1 MKKLIYFFVGLLIS
15 SAVNAQDF
23 TQTIKGQIVDQQS
36 RTPVIGATVIVMN
49 SSPSMGGVTDVNGYF
64 RIHKVPVGRH
74 SLAISSIGY
83 EGKTLP
89 NIMVGTG
96 KEVVLEVE
104 LAEALVEMDVIEVVA
119 DNQEKGQA
127 LNDMATV
134 SAISLSVEELGRYA
148 ATFDDP
154 ARAAL
159 SQAGVTTGGDD
170 LLNEIVIRGNSP
182 KGMLW
187 RLEGVEIPNPNH
199 FGSIGSSA
207 GGISMLSSNV
217 LANSDF
223 FTGAFPAQYGNV
235 TSGIFDLNMRKG
247 NFDKH
252 EHSFQAGLLGLAIA
266 SEGPI
271 GRNANSSYLVNY
283 RYSTLA
289 LFDKIGLNILGDQE
303 DVTFQDLSFKIHLA
317 TRNAGSFSI
326 WGLGGNNTYTYI
338 PDPVFDE
345 PYSDSNVHNMGAAG
359 VTHVAYLS
367 DNTYIESIVSLTGYH
382 LDYQFDTLNVRTLE
396 TEDVTEATAR
406 LSSYINH
413 KFNAKNTLRVGGIV
427 SQLNYNLKSTEWIR
441 EDSMYVS
448 ILDDRDH
455 TYFIQ
460 GFGQW
465 QHRATQK
472 LTINTGFHISHFLL
486 NGNTYIEPRLGYRY
500 RLADGSTFMGG
511 FGMHSRMESLALYMA
526 RDVFG
531 GDGDIAYNRDLGFTR
546 ATHGVLGYEKMLGK
560 NLRFKTEVYYQY
572 LFDVPVWGNDTT
584 SNAGERSFSALNTYD
599 GYTSFPLSNQGT
611 GKNYGV
617 EFTLDKF
624 FADKHYYMITASLY
638 ESKYTGVDGVERDTR
653 FNGNYIFNFVGGKEF
668 QLGGPMR
675 TLNVNARVI
684 LAGGKR
690 EAPID
695 VTASRNEGYTV
706 RDYTRNFEAKMDDYK
721 RLDLGVSYKK
731 NKSKTAYTIS
741 VNVQNVLGIENVYS
755 KFYIPKE
762 DAIFSASQLGIFPNL
777 SYKLDF

>member
-1 MKKLIYFFVGLLIS
+1 MKKLIYLTIGLLYAIGT
-15 SAVNAQDF
+15 NAQDF
-23 TQTIKGQIVDQQS
+23 TQTIKGQIVDQQA
-36 RTPVIGATVIVMN
+36 RTPVIGASVVVLD
-49 SSPSMGGVTDVNGYF
+49 SSPIIGGVTDVDGYF
-64 RIHKVPVGRH
+64 RIEHVPVGRH
-74 SLAISSIGY
+74 SLAVSSIGY

-89 NIMVGTG
+89 NITVGTG

-104 LAEALVEMDVIEVVA
+104 LTEALVEMDAIEVVA

-170 LLNEIVIRGNSP
+170 LLNEIVIRGNTP

-217 LANSDF
+217 LSNSDF

-235 TSGIFDLNMRKG
+235 TSGIFDLNLRKG

-252 EHSFQAGLLGLAIA
+252 EHSFQAGLLGLALA

-271 GRNANSSYLVNY
+271 GNHSNSSYLVNY

-289 LFDKIGLNILGDQE
+289 LFDKVGLDILGDQE
-303 DVTFQDLSFKIHLA
+303 DVTFQDLSFKVHLA
-317 TRNAGSFSI
+317 TKKAGSFSI

-367 DNTYIESIVSLTGYH
+367 SNTYIESIVSLTGYNIN
-382 LDYQFDTLNVRTLE
+382 YQFDTVGVRTLE
-396 TEDVTEATAR
+396 TEDMAEVTGR
-406 LSSYINH
+406 ISSYINH

-427 SQLNYNLKSTEWIR
+427 SQLNYNLKSTEWMR

-448 ILDDRDH
+448 ILDDKDH
-455 TYFIQ
+455 THFIQ

-465 QHRATQK
+465 QHRATQH
-472 LTINTGFHISHFLL
+472 LTINAGVHVSHFVL
-486 NGNTYIEPRLGYRY
+486 NGNTYVEPRIGYRY
-500 RLADGSTFMGG
+500 KMPGGSMFTGG
-511 FGMHSRMESLALYMA
+511 FGLHSRMESLALYMA
-526 RDVFG
+526 RDVFD
-531 GDGDIAYNRDLGFTR
+531 GDGDVAHNKGLGFSR
-546 ATHGVLGYEKMLGK
+546 AVHGVLGYEKMLGK

-584 SNAGERSFSALNTYD
+584 TNAGERSFSALNTYD
-599 GYTSFPLSNQGT
+599 GYTSFPLANDGT

-624 FADKHYYMITASLY
+624 FANNHYYMVTASLY
-638 ESKYTGVDGVERDTR
+638 ESKYAGVDGIERDTR

-668 QLGGPMR
+668 QLGSPMR
-675 TLNVNARVI
+675 TLNVNARMI
-684 LAGGKR
+684 YAGGKR

-695 VTASRNEGYTV
+695 IEASRNEGYTV
-706 RDYTRNFEAKMDDYK
+706 RDYSRNFEARMDDYK
-721 RLDLGVSYKK
+721 RLDLGVSFKK
-731 NKSKTAYTIS
+731 NKTRTAYTIS
-741 VNVQNVLGIENVYS
+741 VNVQNVLGIENAYS

-762 DAIFSASQLGIFPNL
+762 DAIFSATQLGMFPNL

>member
-1 MKKLIYFFVGLLIS
+1 MKKLIYLTLGLLVF
-15 SAVNAQDF
+15 SAVKAQEF
-23 TQTIKGQIVDQQS
+23 TQTIKGQIVDQQAK
-36 RTPVIGATVIVMN
+36 TPVIGASVVVLN
-49 SSPSMGGVTDVNGYF
+49 SSPVIGGITDINGYF
-64 RIHKVPVGRH
+64 RIQQVPVGRH

-89 NIMVGTG
+89 NIIVSTG
-96 KEVVLEVE
+96 KEVVIEVG
-104 LAEALVEMDVIEVVA
+104 LTEALVEMDAIEVVA
-119 DNQEKGQA
+119 DKQEKGRA

-170 LLNEIVIRGNSP
+170 LMNEIVIRGNSP

-199 FGSIGSSA
+199 FGGIGSSA
-207 GGISMLSSNV
+207 GGISMLTSNV
-217 LANSDF
+217 LSNSDF

-235 TSGIFDLNMRKG
+235 TSGVFDLNMRKG

-252 EHSFQAGLLGLAIA
+252 EHSFQAGLLGLALA
-266 SEGPI
+266 SEGPV
-271 GRNANSSYLVNY
+271 GKNSKSSYLVNY

-289 LFDKIGLNILGDQE
+289 LFDKVGLDILGDQE

-317 TRNAGSFSI
+317 TQKAGSFSI

-345 PYSDSNVHNMGAAG
+345 PYSDSNVHNMGATG

-367 DNTYIESIVSLTGYH
+367 PNTYIESIVSLTGYN

-396 TEDVTEATAR
+396 TEDVTETTAR
-406 LSSYINH
+406 ISSYVNH

-427 SQLNYNLKSTEWIR
+427 SQLNYNLKSTEWIK

-448 ILDDRDH
+448 TLDDKDH

-465 QHRATQK
+465 QHRVTHN
-472 LTINTGFHISHFLL
+472 LTINTGFHVSHFLL
-486 NGNTYIEPRLGYRY
+486 NGKTYIEPRLGYKY
-500 RLADGSTFMGG
+500 GLADGSLFTGG
-511 FGMHSRMESLALYMA
+511 FGLHSRMESLALYMA
-526 RDVFG
+526 RDVFE
-531 GDGDIAYNRDLGFTR
+531 GDGEIAHNRNLGFTR
-546 ATHGVLGYEKMLGK
+546 AAHGVLGYEKMPGR

-584 SNAGERSFSALNTYD
+584 TNAGERSFSALNTYD
-599 GYTSFPLSNQGT
+599 GYTSFPLTNNGT

-624 FADKHYYMITASLY
+624 FANKHYFMVTASLY
-638 ESKYTGVDGVERDTR
+638 ESKYSGVDKIQRDTR

-668 QLGGPMR
+668 QLGSPMS

-684 LAGGKR
+684 YAGGKR

-695 VTASRNEGYTV
+695 IEASRSEGYTV
-706 RDYTRNFEAKMDDYK
+706 RDYNRNFEAKMDDYK

-731 NKSKTAYTIS
+731 NKTKTAYTIS
-741 VNVQNVLGIENVYS
+741 INVQNVLGVENVYS
-755 KFYIPKE
+755 KYYIPKE
-762 DAIFSASQLGIFPNL
+762 DAIFSATQLGIFPNL

>member
-1 MKKLIYFFVGLLIS
+1 MKRLINLVAGLLLFFS
-15 SAVNAQDF
+15 VHAQDF
-23 TQTIKGQIVDQQS
+23 TQTIKGRIIDQQS
-36 RTPVIGATVIVMN
+36 GASIIGASVVVLN
-49 SSPSMGGVTDVNGYF
+49 STPTIGGVTDVNGYF
-64 RIHKVPVGRH
+64 RIQHVAVGRH

-89 NIMVGTG
+89 NIMVSTG

-104 LAEALVEMDVIEVVA
+104 LTEALVEMEAIEVVA
-119 DNQEKGQA
+119 NNQEKGQP

-217 LANSDF
+217 LSNSDF

-247 NFDKH
+247 NFDQH
-252 EHSFQAGLLGLAIA
+252 EHSFQAGLLGLALA

-271 GRNANSSYLVNY
+271 GSNSNSSYLVNY

-303 DVTFQDLSFKIHLA
+303 DVTFQDLSFKVHLA
-317 TRNAGSFSI
+317 TKKSGSFSI

-345 PYSDSNVHNMGAAG
+345 PYSDSNVHNMGAVG

-367 DNTYIESIVSLTGYH
+367 PNTYLESIVSLTGYN
-382 LDYQFDTLNVRTLE
+382 LNYQFDTLNVRTLE
-396 TEDVTEATAR
+396 TEDIAETTTR
-406 LSSYINH
+406 ISSYINH

-427 SQLNYNLKSTEWIR
+427 SRINFNLKSTEWIKK
-441 EDSMYVS
+441 DSSYVFV
-448 ILDDRDH
+448 LDDRDH

-465 QHRATQK
+465 QHRATQN
-472 LTINTGFHISHFLL
+472 LTINSGVHISHFLL
-486 NGNTYIEPRLGYRY
+486 NGNTYLEPRLGYRY
-500 RLADGSTFMGG
+500 KLADGSTFTGG
-511 FGMHSRMESLALYMA
+511 FGLHSRMESLALYMA
-526 RDVFG
+526 RDVFEGG
-531 GDGDIAYNRDLGFTR
+531 GDKAYNRDLGFTR
-546 ATHGVLGYEKMLGK
+546 AAHGVVGYEKMLGK

-572 LFDVPVWGNDTT
+572 LYDVPVWGNDTT
-584 SNAGERSFSALNTYD
+584 TNAGERSFSALNTYD
-599 GYTSFPLSNQGT
+599 GYTSFPLANNGT

-624 FADKHYYMITASLY
+624 FANNHYFMVTTSLY
-638 ESKYTGVDGVERDTR
+638 ESKYAGVDGVERDTR

-668 QLGGPMR
+668 QLGSPQR
-675 TLNVNARVI
+675 TLNVNVRMI
-684 LAGGKR
+684 YAGGKR

-695 VTASRNEGYTV
+695 VEASRNEGYTV
-706 RDYTRNFEAKMDDYK
+706 RDFTRNFESRLEDYK

-731 NKSKTAYTIS
+731 NKTKTAYTIS

-755 KFYIPKE
+755 QYYIPKQ
-762 DAIFSASQLGIFPNL
+762 DAIFSATQLGVFPNL

>member
-1 MKKLIYFFVGLLIS
+1 MKRLIYLIAGLLMS
-15 SAVNAQDF
+15 LAAHTQDF
-23 TQTIKGQIVDQQS
+23 TQTIKGQIIDQQS
-36 RTPVIGATVIVMN
+36 RAPVIGASVVILN
-49 SSPSMGGVTDVNGYF
+49 ASPVIGGVTDMHGHF
-64 RIHKVPVGRH
+64 RIQQVPVGRH
-74 SLAISSIGY
+74 SLVVSSVGY
-83 EGKTLP
+83 EGKTLA
-89 NIMVGTG
+89 NVMVSSG

-104 LAEALVEMDVIEVVA
+104 LVEALVEMDAIEVIA
-119 DNQEKGQA
+119 DNQEKGHTM
-127 LNDMATV
+127 NDMATV

-217 LANSDF
+217 LSNSDF
-223 FTGAFPAQYGNV
+223 FTGAFPAQYGNA

-252 EHSFQAGLLGLAIA
+252 EHSFQAGLLGLALA
-266 SEGPI
+266 SEGPLSK
-271 GRNANSSYLVNY
+271 NSNSSYLVNY

-289 LFDKIGLNILGDQE
+289 LFDKVGLNILGDQE

-317 TRNAGSFSI
+317 TKKAGSFSI
-326 WGLGGNNTYTYI
+326 WGLAGNNTYTYI

-345 PYSDSNVHNMGAAG
+345 PYSDRNVHNMGAMG
-359 VTHVAYLS
+359 ITHVSYLS
-367 DNTYIESIVSLTGYH
+367 PNTYIESIVSLTGYN

-396 TEDVTEATAR
+396 TEDVAETTTR
-406 LSSYINH
+406 ISSYVNH
-413 KFNAKNTLRVGGIV
+413 KFNAQNMLRVGGII
-427 SQLNYNLKSTEWIR
+427 SRINYNLNSSEWIR

-448 ILDDRDH
+448 ILDDKDH

-460 GFGQW
+460 TFGQW
-465 QHRATQK
+465 QHRASQN
-472 LTINTGFHISHFLL
+472 LTINTGLHISHFLL
-486 NGNTYIEPRLGYRY
+486 NGNTYLEPRLGYRY
-500 RLADGSTFMGG
+500 KFGRSSTFTGG

-526 RDVFG
+526 RDVFDG
-531 GDGDIAYNRDLGFTR
+531 SGDTAYNKELGFTR
-546 ATHGVLGYEKMLGK
+546 ATHGVLGYEKMLAK
-560 NLRFKTEVYYQY
+560 NLRFKTEIYYQY

-584 SNAGERSFSALNTYD
+584 SHAGERSFSALNTYD
-599 GYTSFPLSNQGT
+599 GYTSFPLANRGT

-624 FADKHYYMITASLY
+624 FADNHYFMVTASLY
-638 ESKYTGVDGVERDTR
+638 ESRYMGVDGIERDTR

-668 QLGGPMR
+668 QLGSPQR

-684 LAGGKR
+684 YAGGKR

-695 VTASRNEGYTV
+695 IEASRNEGYTV
-706 RDYTRNFEAKMDDYK
+706 RDLNRNFEAKLDDYK

-731 NKSKTAYTIS
+731 NKAKTAYTIS
-741 VNVQNVLGIENVYS
+741 VNVQNVLGMENVYS

-762 DAIFSASQLGIFPNL
+762 DAIFSATQLGMFPNL